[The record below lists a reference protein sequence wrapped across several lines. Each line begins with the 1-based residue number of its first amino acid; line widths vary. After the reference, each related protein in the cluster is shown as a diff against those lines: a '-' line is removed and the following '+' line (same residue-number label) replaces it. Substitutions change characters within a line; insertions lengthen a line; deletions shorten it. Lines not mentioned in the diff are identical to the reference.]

1 MNESQVDAW
10 LEHAFERLF
19 EDEPP
24 VVLDWANVV
33 RASAKCDTFDR
44 PFGLVPARRPPRRRL
59 ALGLAVL
66 VGLLIPAV
74 VLAARSWLV
83 VGTRTPPTL
92 RRAIAA
98 QQPAS
103 PALARAYSIDPATSR
118 VVAQAQTSRGPVFV
132 VAGPSL
138 RRQVTDALGNPV
150 SMYCGGLVFGFRP
163 MSLGARSVV
172 VARTRYWVDA
182 NGACGGAAPQSTRQ
196 PVVVGGAWELVDEHL
211 AVAFG
216 RLAGGATD
224 IEAIRAN
231 GQHSAVHTWDGY
243 FALVTADDGSPPGE
257 RVTKI
262 TLRDDHTG
270 AVATPYAAA
279 LDQPLPSQHP
289 LVGTSVGE
297 AYILPGHVTLRPS
310 RATTVKDAR
319 ELVVAIHNSGSVSM
333 SGRIRVVIHVGTYSY
348 RATASAKLPDASA
361 TVRIR
366 LPRRLAHVTAISVET
381 VPLHGERNLTNNHR
395 TWNVAFPE
403 KSP

>member
-1 MNESQVDAW
+1 VNEPQVDAW
-10 LEHAFERLF
+10 LEQAFERFF

-24 VVLDWANVV
+24 VDLDWADVV
-33 RASAKCDTFDR
+33 RASAKCDGVDR
-44 PFGLVPARRPPRRRL
+44 PPRLAATPRLPRRRL

-66 VGLLIPAV
+66 VGLLIPAA
-74 VLAARSWLV
+74 VLAARAWLV

-92 RRAIAA
+92 RQAIAA
-98 QQPAS
+98 QQPAF
-103 PALARAYSIDPATSR
+103 PALARAYSMDPAMSR
-118 VVAQAQTSRGPVFV
+118 VVAQAQTSRGPIFV

-138 RRQVTDALGNPV
+138 RRHSTDALGNSI

-172 VARTRYWVDA
+172 VAGTRYWVDA

-196 PVVVGGAWELVDEHL
+196 PVVAGGAWELVDEHL

-224 IEAIRAN
+224 IEAVRAN
-231 GQHSAVHTWDGY
+231 GHHTAVHTWDGY

-262 TLRDDHTG
+262 MLRDDHTG

-279 LDQPLPSQHP
+279 LAQPLPSQHP

-297 AYILPGHVTLRPS
+297 AYILPGHVALRPS
-310 RATTVKDAR
+310 LATTVEDAR

-333 SGRIRVVIHVGTYSY
+333 IGRIRVVIHVGTYNY

-395 TWNVAFPE
+395 TWKVTFLE
-403 KSP
+403 RSP